1 MKNYTNLEKS
11 INELKPP
18 IFWKDKPNFLNQ
30 LKLWSTQKIDTA
42 LKELYNVEIMAKS
55 KTNLN
60 KNTLIKKLIVDLCNL
75 AKPSV

>member
-30 LKLWSTQKIDTA
+30 LKLWSTKKIDTA
-42 LKELYNVEIMAKS
+42 LQELYNVEIMAKS

-60 KNTLIKKLIVDLCNL
+60 KDMLIKKLIVDLCIL
-75 AKPSV
+75 ANAA